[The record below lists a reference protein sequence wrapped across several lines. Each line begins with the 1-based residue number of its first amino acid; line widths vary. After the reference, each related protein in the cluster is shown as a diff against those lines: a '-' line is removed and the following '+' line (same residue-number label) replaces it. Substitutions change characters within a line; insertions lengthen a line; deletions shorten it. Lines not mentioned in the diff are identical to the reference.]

1 MSTNWFTQG
10 GQAYARHRP
19 DYPPELAATLA
30 QLVAQPRVALDV
42 GCGNGQLTVQLAQH
56 VDQVIGIDP
65 SQDQIDHAESR
76 ANIRYLCAPAEQ
88 LPLPDQSV
96 DLITAAQAAH
106 WFDMPAF
113 CAEVQRVARPGAV
126 VALITYGVLHVDD
139 PEIDRIVQGF
149 YTRVIGPYWPA
160 ERRHVE
166 NGYRELYFPFRELEV
181 PAMAIRRRWDL
192 QELVGYVGTWSA
204 VKAAERVLG
213 SSAMLEFGQRLEQVW
228 GHADVKR
235 GITWPLAVRA
245 GRMNA

>member
-65 SQDQIDHAESR
+65 SQDQIDHAESH

-192 QELVGYVGTWSA
+192 QELLGYVGTWSA

-213 SSAMLEFGQRLEQVW
+213 SSAMLEFGQRLEQAW